1 MTTKRESTRA
11 ASDNGPDDYVIQVID
26 DPATLDSGAWDDLL
40 YRQAAPTPFMSAR
53 YLMALHASRS
63 AIPRTGW
70 TPRFVTLWS
79 GERLC
84 AAAPAYL
91 KTHSWGEYV
100 FDWAWAEAYQRHGL
114 RYYPKLLVAVPF
126 TPVPG
131 TRLMAEGEPAR
142 DALVKALHALAQ
154 EARLSSAHV
163 LFHDE
168 ADARAL
174 QHAGWF
180 ARHTVQFHWTRESA
194 GAPRDF
200 GEFLARMQHD
210 KRKKINQQRRKVA
223 DAGVVFTVHEGAA
236 IDDALWD
243 FFHRCYT
250 STYQDHGSTPYLTRS
265 FFAAM
270 ARSMAEHWVMF
281 VARVAGE
288 PIAASLIAFDRQRNA
303 AFGRYWGATRF
314 VDSLHFEACYYQ
326 PLQWCIS
333 QDIERFEGGAQG
345 EHKMAR
351 GLLPTPTASSHWLAH
366 PAFARAVDEFLLAE
380 RDGIRQYVDELNE
393 RLPFRHEP

>member
-11 ASDNGPDDYVIQVID
+11 AGGSGPDDYVIRVID
-26 DPATLDSGAWDDLL
+26 DPATLDSRAWDDLL
-40 YRQAAPTPFMSAR
+40 ARQASATPFMSAR
-53 YLMALHASRS
+53 YLQALHHSRS
-63 AIPRTGW
+63 AWPRSGW

-79 GERLC
+79 GARLC

-91 KTHSWGEYV
+91 KSHSWGEYV

-131 TRLMAEGEPAR
+131 SRLLAVDETAR
-142 DALVKALHALAQ
+142 DRLVRALHAFALDNG
-154 EARLSSAHV
+154 LSSAHV

-174 QHAGWF
+174 QRAGWL
-180 ARHTVQFHWTRESA
+180 ARHNVQFHWTREAA

-200 GEFLARMQHD
+200 GEYLARMQHD
-210 KRKKINQQRRKVA
+210 KRKKINQERRKVV
-223 DAGVVFTVHEGAA
+223 DAGVVFSVHEGVA

-250 STYQDHGSTPYLTRS
+250 STYHDHGSTPYLTRA

-270 ARSMAEHWVMF
+270 AQSMAAHWVMF
-281 VARVAGE
+281 VARLAGE
-288 PIAASLIAFDRQRNA
+288 AVAVSLIAVDRERRA

-314 VDSLHFEACYYQ
+314 VDCLHFEACYYQ

-333 QDIERFEGGAQG
+333 QGIDRFEGGAQG

-366 PAFARAVDEFLLAE
+366 PTFAHAVDEFLRAE
-380 RDGIRQYVDELNE
+380 RNGIRDYVNELNE
-393 RLPFRHEP
+393 HVPFRHQP